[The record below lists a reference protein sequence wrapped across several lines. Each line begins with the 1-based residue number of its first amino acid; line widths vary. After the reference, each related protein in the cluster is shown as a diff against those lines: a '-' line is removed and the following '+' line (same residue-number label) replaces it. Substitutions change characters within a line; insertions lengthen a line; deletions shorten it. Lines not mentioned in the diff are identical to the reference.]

1 MANQARNNIQNMEAY
16 NITFQDNYSTIFA
29 KYMTIISEYL
39 KHSQDNVYLQ
49 NISYRNY
56 VIKKGLSTITHIFSL
71 LLIYTKNLD
80 MVYYNCQKSYVY
92 YIEFIGQI
100 GDDSHS
106 FLQLN
111 AKDAALFIYK
121 KTIFE
126 INNDV
131 RKDYIPDDISNKLIN
146 IVNLLVTTYNIIL
159 VRLIDTLELNDI
171 IKIINIDLFKIMQKI
186 IKLYI
191 ESDDI
196 TTLTN
201 IQAFVTYTTREP
213 ILEYLDIF
221 IKKIKK
227 KSSINIHT
235 FKQELLNA
243 DNNSIQ
249 NPQKYIT
256 NILTKI

>member
-1 MANQARNNIQNMEAY
+1 MANQARNNIQNMEGY
-16 NITFQDNYSTIFA
+16 NISFQDNYSTIFA
-29 KYMTIISEYL
+29 KYMTIISEYI
-39 KHSQDNVYLQ
+39 KHSLDNVYLQ

-56 VIKKGLSTITHIFSL
+56 VIKKGISTITHIFSL

-100 GDDSHS
+100 GEDNHS

-131 RKDYIPDDISNKLIN
+131 RKDYVSDAISDKLIN
-146 IVNLLVTTYNIIL
+146 NVNILITTYNLIL
-159 VRLIDTLELNDI
+159 FRLIDHLELIDI
-171 IKIINIDLFKIMQKI
+171 IKVINVDLTKVMQKI

-191 ESDDI
+191 DSGNI
-196 TTLTN
+196 NTLN
-201 IQAFVTYTTREP
+201 IIQSFVTHMTREP
-213 ILEYLDIF
+213 ILEYLDLF
-221 IKKIKK
+221 VKKIKK
-227 KSSINIHT
+227 KSDINIQILE
-235 FKQELLNA
+235 QELMNE
-243 DNNSIQ
+243 DNDAIQ
-249 NPQKYIT
+249 NPQKYIST
-256 NILTKI
+256 ILTKL

>member
-1 MANQARNNIQNMEAY
+1 MATHARNNIQNMEGY
-16 NITFQDNYSTIFA
+16 NISFQDNYATIFS
-29 KYMTIISEYL
+29 KYMMIISEYL
-39 KHSQDNVYLQ
+39 KHSLDNIYLQ
-49 NISYRNY
+49 NVSYRNY

-100 GDDSHS
+100 GEDNHS

-126 INNDV
+126 INNEV
-131 RKDYIPDDISNKLIN
+131 RKDYISDKISDKLVN
-146 IVNLLVTTYNIIL
+146 NVNLLITTYNIIL
-159 VRLIDTLELNDI
+159 FRLIDTMELNDI
-171 IKIINIDLFKIMQKI
+171 INIINNDLTKIMQKI

-191 ESDDI
+191 ESNDI
-196 TTLTN
+196 TTFTT
-201 IQAFVTYTTREP
+201 IQSFVTHMKREP
-213 ILEYLDIF
+213 IIEYLDIF
-221 IKKIKK
+221 VKKIKK
-227 KSSINIHT
+227 KNNINIHILE
-235 FKQELLNA
+235 QELLNA
-243 DNNSIQ
+243 NNIE

-256 NILTKI
+256 HILTKL